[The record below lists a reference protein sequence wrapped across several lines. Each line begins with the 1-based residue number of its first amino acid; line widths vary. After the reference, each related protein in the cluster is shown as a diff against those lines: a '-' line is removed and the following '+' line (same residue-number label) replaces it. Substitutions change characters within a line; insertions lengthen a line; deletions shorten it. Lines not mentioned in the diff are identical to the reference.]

1 MPVRSGQ
8 PHDRVRTRI
17 MLEHRMGREKR
28 KQKKEERRK
37 DGMNNGRDENA
48 AGDDCGA
55 RERKWENDDHL
66 RTFGAFMQGWP
77 SDIL

>member
-8 PHDRVRTRI
+8 PHDRVRTMI
-17 MLEHRMGREKR
+17 VLEHRMGREKR
-28 KQKKEERRK
+28 RK
-37 DGMNNGRDENA
+37 DGMNNDRDENA

-66 RTFGAFMQGWP
+66 RTFVAFTQGWP
-77 SDIL
+77 TDIL

>member
-8 PHDRVRTRI
+8 PHDHVRTMI
-17 MLEHRMGREKR
+17 VLEHRMGREKR
-28 KQKKEERRK
+28 RK
-37 DGMNNGRDENA
+37 DGMNNDRDENA

-66 RTFGAFMQGWP
+66 RTFGAFTQGWP

>member
-1 MPVRSGQ
+1 
-8 PHDRVRTRI
+8 
-17 MLEHRMGREKR
+17 
-28 KQKKEERRK
+28 
-37 DGMNNGRDENA
+37 MNNGRDENA

>member
-8 PHDRVRTRI
+8 LHDRVRTMI
-17 MLEHRMGREKR
+17 VLEHRMEREK
-28 KQKKEERRK
+28 RRK

-66 RTFGAFMQGWP
+66 RTFGAFTQGWP

>member
-1 MPVRSGQ
+1 MIVLATMI
-8 PHDRVRTRI
+8 V
-17 MLEHRMGREKR
+17 LEHRMGREKR
-28 KQKKEERRK
+28 RK
-37 DGMNNGRDENA
+37 DGMNNDRDENA

-66 RTFGAFMQGWP
+66 RTFGAFTQGWP

>member
-8 PHDRVRTRI
+8 PHDRVRTMI
-17 MLEHRMGREKR
+17 VLEQKREEKT
-28 KQKKEERRK
+28 EERRK

-66 RTFGAFMQGWP
+66 RTFGAFTQGWP

>member
-8 PHDRVRTRI
+8 PHDRVRTMI
-17 MLEHRMGREKR
+17 VLEHRMGREKR
-28 KQKKEERRK
+28 RK
-37 DGMNNGRDENA
+37 DGMNNDRDENA

-55 RERKWENDDHL
+55 RELKWENDDHL
-66 RTFGAFMQGWP
+66 RTFGAFTQGWP

>member
-8 PHDRVRTRI
+8 PHDRVRTMI

-55 RERKWENDDHL
+55 RERKCFCTIPKTL
-66 RTFGAFMQGWP
+66 KSKR
-77 SDIL
+77 